1 MGLSKTDIANQ
12 ALGRIGAQRIMD
24 LDDQDSKSARICKN
38 AFEATVREVGRSAE
52 WNCLKDRDT
61 LGRLTTAPKFGWAY
75 QYQLP
80 ANFLR
85 MLKLNGT
92 AADNDPGDE
101 FEVEGR
107 KLLTDAEE
115 ANITFITYK
124 EDTNEYDALFTN
136 AVVVLLASKIAV
148 PLRQDGA
155 EMSQALLSEYQRVA
169 LPQAR
174 TKDGAE
180 RKRRRYDPASESS
193 FLAARHFSTNG

>member
-1 MGLSKTDIANQ
+1 MALSKTDIANQ
-12 ALGRIGAQRIMD
+12 ALGKIGAQRIMD

-38 AFEATVREVGRSAE
+38 AFEATIREVGRAAD

-61 LGRLTTAPKFGWAY
+61 IGRLTTVPKFGWDY

-80 ANFLR
+80 ATFLR

-107 KLLTDAEE
+107 KLLTDSEE
-115 ANITFITYK
+115 ANITFIAYK
-124 EDTNEYDALFTN
+124 EDTNDYDALFTN

-148 PLRQDGA
+148 SLRQDGG
-155 EMSQALLSEYQRVA
+155 EMAQALLSEYQRVA

-180 RKRRRYDPASESS
+180 RKRRRYDPASESRFVAS
-193 FLAARHFSTNG
+193 RRFSTNG